1 MLAGKRASTVSTTKQ
16 AKTLGGEELAR
27 PSKAMDA
34 INAHNE
40 MKESMLKAQ
49 DMAIEFSGSED
60 EDSGEEEAATP
71 TRTYTQDDTPR
82 TKSGIS

>member
-1 MLAGKRASTVSTTKQ
+1 
-16 AKTLGGEELAR
+16 
-27 PSKAMDA
+27 MDA

-49 DMAIEFSGSED
+49 DMAIEFSSSED
-60 EDSGEEEAATP
+60 EDSGDEEAATP

-82 TKSGIS
+82 TKSGQPVS